1 LYAGLVPTMRLA
13 QHCELADLVGGHLT
27 VLAPLGANTPL
38 KIGSIVAGMVAGAD
52 SIDDLDGLHHG
63 GMTELFPGVRA
74 PLPLGSFLHAFS

>member
-1 LYAGLVPTMRLA
+1 MVFISAGRFTLA
-13 QHCELADLVGGHLT
+13 IFALLLSV
-27 VLAPLGANTPL
+27 VAPLGANTPL

-52 SIDDLDGLHHG
+52 SIDDLHHG